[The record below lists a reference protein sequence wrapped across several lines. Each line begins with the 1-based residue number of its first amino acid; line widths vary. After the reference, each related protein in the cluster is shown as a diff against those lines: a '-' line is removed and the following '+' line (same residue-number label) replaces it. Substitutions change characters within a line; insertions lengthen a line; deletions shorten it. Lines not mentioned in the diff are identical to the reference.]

1 MKIIISPAK
10 KMINSSDDFLP
21 ESIPVFLTETQSL
34 LDEIRTYTKEELK
47 NVLECNDQLLN
58 LNHER
63 FQAMN
68 LNRNTSCAL
77 MSYVGLQYQH
87 MGSQLF
93 SLEEID
99 YLQNTLRI
107 LSGFYGIL
115 KPKDGIVPYRL
126 EMQAKLKSTNLYD
139 FWNRKLYDEL
149 TKEDHLILNLASK
162 EYSQCIKSYQKDN
175 VTIIDVDF
183 VCEHKGKLTT
193 KATEAKMCRGS
204 MVRFCA
210 VHQIK
215 DIKELLSFS
224 EYGYSY
230 DSELSA
236 ETKLVFK
243 KSNLKQDTK

>member
-1 MKIIISPAK
+1 MRIIISPAK
-10 KMINSSDDFLP
+10 KMINSNDDFLP

-47 NVLECNDQLLN
+47 NVLACNDQLLN

-115 KPKDGIVPYRL
+115 KPMDGIVPYRL

-162 EYSQCIKSYQKDN
+162 EYSQCIKSYQKDT

-215 DIKELLSFS
+215 DIKELFSFS

-230 DSELSA
+230 DPELST
-236 ETKLVFK
+236 ETNLVFK
-243 KSNLKQDTK
+243 KSNLNPAMK

>member
-1 MKIIISPAK
+1 MKNIISPAK
-10 KMINSSDDFLP
+10 KMINSNDDFLP
-21 ESIPVFLTETQSL
+21 ESIPVFLTETQTL

-63 FQAMN
+63 FQNMN

-77 MSYVGLQYQH
+77 RRYVGLQYQH

-93 SLEEID
+93 SLDEID

-115 KPKDGIVPYRL
+115 KPMDGIVPYRL

-162 EYSQCIKSYQKDN
+162 E
-175 VTIIDVDF
+175 
-183 VCEHKGKLTT
+183 
-193 KATEAKMCRGS
+193 
-204 MVRFCA
+204 
-210 VHQIK
+210 
-215 DIKELLSFS
+215 
-224 EYGYSY
+224 
-230 DSELSA
+230 
-236 ETKLVFK
+236 
-243 KSNLKQDTK
+243 

>member
-10 KMINSSDDFLP
+10 KMINSNDDFLP

-47 NVLECNDQLLN
+47 NVLACNDQLLN

-115 KPKDGIVPYRL
+115 KPMDGIVPYRL

-149 TKEDHLILNLASK
+149 TKEDDLILNLASK

-215 DIKELLSFS
+215 DIKELFSFS

-243 KSNLKQDTK
+243 KSNLNPAMK